1 MAGSGYHRRMTE
13 WLDPDQQRSWR
24 AWVGA
29 STLLMDRLSRELQ
42 AAHGLT
48 LADYEILVRLSE
60 ADDRMLRMSRLADDT
75 LASRSRLTHQ
85 IDRLVR
91 DGLVERRQCPSDRR
105 GQLAVMT
112 DKGFA
117 ALVEAA
123 PTHVDG
129 VRRHLVDQL
138 TPEQFAAL
146 GQACERVVGALDQ
159 TPVPGLAATV

>member
-1 MAGSGYHRRMTE
+1 MTE
-13 WLDPDQQRSWR
+13 WLDADQQRSWR

-29 STLLMDRLSRELQ
+29 SVLLTDRLSRELQ

-85 IDRLVR
+85 IDRLER

-105 GQLAVMT
+105 GQLAVLT
-112 DKGFA
+112 AKGWQ

-123 PTHVDG
+123 PTHVAG

-138 TPEQFAAL
+138 TTEQFAAL
-146 GQACERVVGALDQ
+146 GAACEQVVDALDGS
-159 TPVPGLAATV
+159 PLATA

>member
-1 MAGSGYHRRMTE
+1 MTE
-13 WLDPDQQRSWR
+13 WLDAEQQRAWR

-85 IDRLVR
+85 IDRLER
-91 DGLVERRQCPSDRR
+91 DGLVQRRQCPSDRR
-105 GQLAVMT
+105 GQLAVLT
-112 DKGFA
+112 SKGWD
-117 ALVEAA
+117 ALVAAA
-123 PTHVDG
+123 PTHVEG

-138 TPEQFAAL
+138 TSAQFDAL
-146 GQACERVVGALDQ
+146 GDACARVVDALDGEP
-159 TPVPGLAATV
+159 TPVG